1 MEIYCDDDEPAPA
14 VTAPAPWRNL
24 PKYQEIRKENAQ
36 GASSWVGQKMKQKRA
51 RSGQA
56 GAPLPAAT
64 LEVYQDEDLAAEQ
77 DAAAEAAAVAAKAA
91 AESARRNENALRRR
105 LDAGD
110 AAGALRAGLTV
121 DPARQAA
128 TGRRATMYDAFDPRD
143 ATDDAGRGGELRGA
157 SRATVGSGERS
168 GEGRAARA
176 GTARGRQLQGG
187 GDGGGH
193 GG

>member
-1 MEIYCDDDEPAPA
+1 MASRRGRGRGAAAAAAAATSFWKRGRRWVGDHCDDDEPAPA

-110 AAGALRAGLTV
+110 AAGALGL
-121 DPARQAA
+121 D
-128 TGRRATMYDAFDPRD
+128 
-143 ATDDAGRGGELRGA
+143 
-157 SRATVGSGERS
+157 
-168 GEGRAARA
+168 
-176 GTARGRQLQGG
+176 
-187 GDGGGH
+187 
-193 GG
+193 